1 MNQFPYENL
10 SDDEFEDLVIRI
22 GKDILGIGC
31 KTFSI
36 GPDGAKDSWF
46 TGTADNFTSKSS
58 PWAGTFNI
66 QAKHTKAHNSSCSDN
81 DFSVNQTSTLV
92 KEIARLKEIMKTSPF
107 DNYIIFTNR
116 KLSGGT
122 HPIIVKML
130 QDGLGITNAEII
142 GREQIDTYL
151 TDYPQIAFQF
161 GLYKFIAPLR
171 FYEKELREVIIVFS
185 NEIMAIS
192 TEAKSYITSFT
203 VIDKEK
209 KNEFNNLS
217 KDYFEFI
224 KSHSLQYFE
233 EIEKFLREP
242 KNEPYMK
249 MYSNTVSDLQDI
261 IIIERSRFN
270 EFEHIIKHLVD
281 YIVNNNEDKL
291 KDLRK
296 IVRVFIHFMYFNC
309 DIGKSK

>member
-10 SDDEFEDLVIRI
+10 SDEEFEDLVIRV

-31 KTFSI
+31 KTFSV
-36 GPDGAKDSWF
+36 GKDGAKDSWF
-46 TGTADNFTSKSS
+46 TGTADNFPSKSS
-58 PWAGTFNI
+58 PWTGTFNI
-66 QAKHTKAHNSSCSDN
+66 QAKHTKVHNSSCSDN
-81 DFSVNQTSTLV
+81 DFSVNQTSVLS
-92 KEIARLKEIMKTSPF
+92 KEIARLKEIMKTTPF

-122 HPIIVKML
+122 HPTIVKML
-130 QDGLGITNAEII
+130 QDGMGITNTEII

-171 FYEKELREVIIVFS
+171 FYEKELREVIIVFAD
-185 NEIMAIS
+185 EVKAIS
-192 TEAKSYITSFT
+192 TEAKSYITTFT

-209 KNEFNNLS
+209 KNELNNLS

-233 EIEKFLREP
+233 EIEKFLRDP

-261 IIIERSRFN
+261 ITIERSRFN

-281 YIVNNNEDKL
+281 YIVNNNEEKL